1 MTKIFMTTLMSVMTF
16 TAAQASIAIVDG
28 KAIVAV
34 PANIED
40 KDAVIKD
47 LLVRTELLMLL
58 VENAYLQA
66 KIIPN
71 FNDVEIVCE

>member
-1 MTKIFMTTLMSVMTF
+1 MTKIFMTILMSVMTF
-16 TAAQASIAIVDG
+16 TAAQASIAVVDG

>member
-16 TAAQASIAIVDG
+16 TAAQASIAVVDG

-34 PANIED
+34 PANIVD

>member
-34 PANIED
+34 PSKIED

-66 KIIPN
+66 KIVPN
-71 FNDVEIVCE
+71 FNDVEIICE

>member
-66 KIIPN
+66 KIVPN
-71 FNDVEIVCE
+71 FNDVEIICE

>member
-16 TAAQASIAIVDG
+16 TAAQASIAVVDG